1 MLPWFSLTRHAV
13 YSRNIQDVHLIDQK
27 CMYTPIHQ
35 HVCVCMCVCVYVCVC
50 VCVCV
55 FVCLCVCVFVC
66 DM

>member
-27 CMYTPIHQ
+27 YMYTPIHQ
-35 HVCVCMCVCVYVCVC
+35 HVCVYVTVS
-50 VCVCV
+50 
-55 FVCLCVCVFVC
+55 VC